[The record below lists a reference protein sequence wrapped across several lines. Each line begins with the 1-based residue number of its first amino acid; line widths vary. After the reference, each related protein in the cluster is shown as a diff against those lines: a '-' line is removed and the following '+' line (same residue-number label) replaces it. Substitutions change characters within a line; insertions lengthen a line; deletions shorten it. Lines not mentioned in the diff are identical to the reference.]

1 MVQHK
6 LTPSIV
12 RGAELASGLSAIVLG
27 AGLALIAPDIFRGL
41 AVPLLVVGIV
51 VHGVGMTLK
60 HRFEHAARSSLWWE
74 TALFWLCWACL
85 AAVAIWLIV
94 RSLGA

>member
-1 MVQHK
+1 LNSAAAK
-6 LTPSIV
+6 A
-12 RGAELASGLSAIVLG
+12 AELASGLGAIVLG

-60 HRFEHAARSSLWWE
+60 HRFERGALGSIWWE